1 MWKWFIDANVGGLN
15 GILYQFQLIDDYIPF
30 LADTKMALLFTIL
43 AASWRQASL
52 SGLLFLAALQ
62 TVPRDLLEAATVDG
76 ATARQ
81 RFLYITLPW
90 LSPVLLVVLVTN
102 TIFGFLMFDVV
113 FIMTHGGP
121 GNATEV
127 LSLLLYRL
135 IFNFSNVGGGS
146 AVAVVIAFITFAIG
160 LILVRILYNQ
170 GSESS
175 N

>member
-1 MWKWFIDANVGGLN
+1 M
-15 GILYQFQLIDDYIPF
+15 
-30 LADTKMALLFTIL
+30 
-43 AASWRQASL
+43 
-52 SGLLFLAALQ
+52 
-62 TVPRDLLEAATVDG
+62 
-76 ATARQ
+76 
-81 RFLYITLPW
+81 
-90 LSPVLLVVLVTN
+90 LVVLVTN

-127 LSLLLYRL
+127 LSLLLYRI

-146 AVAVVIAFITFAIG
+146 AVAVVIAFVTFAIG